1 MGALAGANV
10 AVTHDPPAVNPTAG
24 ATRMPTWLWLLQR
37 LSGLLI
43 LGLVFAHMVVNHFA
57 DPATTVSVGYVVANL
72 RKATLLSVD
81 SALLLLG
88 LFHGLTGLRNVLYDF
103 FAGARARRLIAAG
116 CLAVGVVFFAF
127 GVVVLIVVL
136 GR

>member
-1 MGALAGANV
+1 MGALAGTNV

-57 DPATTVSVGYVVANL
+57 DPATTISVGYVVANL

-103 FAGARARRLIAAG
+103 FTGARSRRLIASACAATG
-116 CLAVGVVFFAF
+116 AIFFVF
-127 GVVVLIVVL
+127 GLVVLIVVL

>member
-1 MGALAGANV
+1 M
-10 AVTHDPPAVNPTAG
+10 THDPPAVHPTAG
-24 ATRMPTWLWLLQR
+24 ATRIPTWLWLLQR

-43 LGLVFAHMVVNHFA
+43 LGLVFAHMIVNHFA
-57 DPATTVSVGYVVANL
+57 DPATTISVGYVVANL

-116 CLAVGVVFFAF
+116 SLAAGVVFFAF
-127 GVVVLIVVL
+127 GVLVIVVVLS
-136 GR
+136 R

>member
-1 MGALAGANV
+1 
-10 AVTHDPPAVNPTAG
+10 
-24 ATRMPTWLWLLQR
+24 MPTWLWLLQR

-43 LGLVFAHMVVNHFA
+43 LGLVFAHMVVNHFV
-57 DPATTVSVGYVVANL
+57 DTATVIDVGFVEANL

-103 FAGARARRLIAAG
+103 FAGARARRLIAAS
-116 CLAVGVVFFAF
+116 CLAAGAIFFVF
-127 GVVVLIVVL
+127 GLVVLIVVL

>member
-1 MGALAGANV
+1 
-10 AVTHDPPAVNPTAG
+10 
-24 ATRMPTWLWLLQR
+24 MPTWLWLLQR

-57 DPATTVSVGYVVANL
+57 DPATTISVGYVVANL

-103 FAGARARRLIAAG
+103 FAGARSRRLIAWG
-116 CLAVGVVFFAF
+116 CAATGAIFFVF